1 MALAIVVGVLL
12 IFMGVR
18 SGIIIAFSLAL
29 NVLGTLLIMYLWG
42 IELQRISLGALIIAL
57 SMLVDNAIVIVE
69 GVLIARQQGST
80 LLTAINYVIRRSA
93 LPLLGAT
100 VIAILAFAPIGLSQD
115 STGEYCK
122 SLFQVL
128 LISLMLS
135 WFSALTITPVLIKW
149 WLFKGAASP
158 APAAETDPYR
168 GRFYRSY
175 QRILNALLRQ
185 KTVTLVV
192 MAALL
197 AGAVWGFGSVRQN
210 FFPSSNTP
218 IFFVD
223 LWLPYGT
230 DIAATEKMA
239 SDIETAINGQPG
251 VVTTVATVGQG
262 SMRFILTYSGQ
273 RQYSNYAQIM
283 VRMDDRR
290 SIDALTRHVD
300 AYIARYYPQ
309 VNASSKRVMF
319 GPSGDSAIEVRI
331 KGPDPDRLRLIA
343 SQVSTILTADPAVGS
358 VRNDWQN
365 RSKTIRP
372 QYSPT
377 LGREL
382 GVDKQD
388 IDSALQMNFSGSR
401 AGLYREGADLLP
413 VVVRPPAAERQDAN
427 HLQNVAGV
435 EPKPSAVHSAK
446 QRRQR
451 L

>member
-1 MALAIVVGVLL
+1 
-12 IFMGVR
+12 
-18 SGIIIAFSLAL
+18 
-29 NVLGTLLIMYLWG
+29 
-42 IELQRISLGALIIAL
+42 
-57 SMLVDNAIVIVE
+57 
-69 GVLIARQQGST
+69 
-80 LLTAINYVIRRSA
+80 
-93 LPLLGAT
+93 
-100 VIAILAFAPIGLSQD
+100 
-115 STGEYCK
+115 
-122 SLFQVL
+122 VL

-158 APAAETDPYR
+158 PPAAEADPYR

-283 VRMDDRR
+283 VRMDDQR

-300 AYIARYYPQ
+300 AYIARHYPQ

-382 GVDKQD
+382 GWISK
-388 IDSALQMNFSGSR
+388 IST
-401 AGLYREGADLLP
+401 
-413 VVVRPPAAERQDAN
+413 VRCR
-427 HLQNVAGV
+427 
-435 EPKPSAVHSAK
+435 
-446 QRRQR
+446 
-451 L
+451 